1 MAKDSQQLGT
11 TEVHDYFVRYR
22 FDENRKLR
30 RGNFTKMYSTMIY
43 RYGTTRP
50 LSHQRDNYHA
60 AGYTLPEL
68 LVASLITS
76 LVLTAAGFG
85 LVRVLQANQKSTL
98 EQERQSELNRALNFM
113 ADDIREARL
122 VEVDSSDPS
131 YLLKLTKTDN
141 SEITYYIGT
150 SSSWRGRVVY
160 RKEIAPT
167 TKKAVALI
175 DAIANVNPTCTGN
188 GGDSDRDKGLKVFVQ
203 DNAYVK
209 LCLVG
214 QLSDA
219 RTLLLETQV
228 FTRGS

>member
-1 MAKDSQQLGT
+1 MIPSVISSKQFSRQFKRHQL
-11 TEVHDYFVRYR
+11 
-22 FDENRKLR
+22 
-30 RGNFTKMYSTMIY
+30 
-43 RYGTTRP
+43 
-50 LSHQRDNYHA
+50 
-60 AGYTLPEL
+60 AGFTLPEL

-85 LVRVLQANQKSTL
+85 LVRILQASQKSTA

-113 ADDIREARL
+113 ADDIKEATS
-122 VEVDSSDPS
+122 VEVASDPS
-131 YLLKLTKTDN
+131 YLLKLIKADS
-141 SEITYYIGT
+141 SEIVYYTGT

-167 TKKAVALI
+167 TMKAYALV

-188 GGDSDRDKGLKVFVQ
+188 GGDTDGNQGLKVFVQ

-214 QLSDA
+214 ELSDS
-219 RTLLLETQV
+219 RTLLLETQA

>member
-1 MAKDSQQLGT
+1 MKFFPRLNNQ
-11 TEVHDYFVRYR
+11 
-22 FDENRKLR
+22 N
-30 RGNFTKMYSTMIY
+30 
-43 RYGTTRP
+43 
-50 LSHQRDNYHA
+50 
-60 AGYTLPEL
+60 AGFTLPEL

-85 LVRVLQANQKSTL
+85 LVRILQVNQKSAT

-113 ADDIREARL
+113 ADDIKEAKS
-122 VEVDSSDPS
+122 VAVDSDSS
-131 YLLKLTKTDN
+131 YLLTLTKPDD
-141 SEITYYIGT
+141 SKVVYYT
-150 SSSWRGRVVY
+150 STNPRWRGRVVY

-167 TKKAVALI
+167 TKPANALI

-188 GGDSDRDKGLKVFVQ
+188 GGDTDGNQGLKVFVQ

-214 QLSDA
+214 ELSDS
-219 RTLLLETQV
+219 RTLLLETQA